1 MNASSTPCAGSA
13 SSPSA
18 LPPMRYILRRREI
31 VRDDW
36 AYRGEDAPEG
46 TPLIVP
52 LAELRAGRK
61 ALGLPLGVLLA
72 PADAVEELAAELPHL
87 ALVAVEFPNVGDGR
101 GFSQARLLRTRL
113 GFRGELRAIGAG
125 VRQDLIFLMVR
136 CGFDSFE
143 LAPGQTVDSALR
155 AYERYTVSYQP
166 GAALESIT
174 RQRFGAD

>member
-1 MNASSTPCAGSA
+1 
-13 SSPSA
+13 
-18 LPPMRYILRRREI
+18 MRSILRRRELL
-31 VRDDW
+31 VDDW
-36 AYRGEDAPEG
+36 KYSREVGAPNLANPLEAA
-46 TPLIVP
+46 LIVT
-52 LAELRAGRK
+52 LLELRADPDLWHGRP
-61 ALGLPLGVLLA
+61 GRLGVRLS
-72 PADAVEELAAELPHL
+72 PVDNVEELTPHL
-87 ALVAVEFPNVGDGR
+87 RRLELVAVEFPGPGDGR

-155 AYERYTVSYQP
+155 AYERYTVAYQP